1 MRTLN
6 LHGYSTHMIGELCD
20 VTQLAQ
26 YYQQEF
32 GWVLNH
38 ARERYP
44 ECNSMYIGSYV
55 VLLHPANNAFYEG
68 FKCDTKDETVTFI
81 LNEILRLRVEA
92 KEVNALFK
100 LATRIGEEPAYRK
113 VSMCHLLGL
122 KQEMGSPLLD
132 KDVVKVMEFQRANQK
147 TLTKMKEACVRALL
161 RGIQPPFTFNDD
173 MDLSDNKRTYKS
185 IFD

>member
-1 MRTLN
+1 MRTID
-6 LHGYSTHMIGELCD
+6 LHGYSSHSIGALCEI
-20 VTQLAQ
+20 TLLAQ

-38 ARERYP
+38 AREQKP
-44 ECNSMYIGSYV
+44 EANALYIGSYV
-55 VLLHPANNAFYEG
+55 LLLNPAENALYNG
-68 FKCDTKDETVTFI
+68 AQCDTKDETMAFI
-81 LNEILRLRVEA
+81 LNETLRLKAEA

-100 LATRIGEEPAYRK
+100 LASRTCEEPRYRK
-113 VSMCHLLGL
+113 VSMFHLMGL
-122 KQEMGSPLLD
+122 QQNMGSPLLD

-161 RGIQPPFTFNDD
+161 RGIQPPFVFNDD